1 MIEKVLIANRGEI
14 ALRVI
19 RTCRALGIKTVAVYS
34 DEDANSL
41 HVKQAGEAYHI
52 GEAAPARSYLNQ
64 ARMLDV
70 MLSSGADAV
79 HPGYGFLSE
88 NDDFAKLCEDNH
100 INFIGPSSDSMNL
113 CGDKMRCKAAML
125 RANVPTVP
133 GSPDLVKDAEEAE
146 RIANEIAYPVL
157 LKSVYGGGGRGIRLA
172 SNDQELR
179 AGYESVTGESMA
191 AVGKSAIL
199 VEKFLEK
206 TRHIEYQMARD
217 KHGNTVHLFERECS
231 IQRRNQKLIEQTPS
245 PVVDPD
251 TRERVGS
258 IVCDAA
264 EAVDYTNLGTAEF
277 LRADD
282 TGEFYFIE
290 INARLQVEHPITEFV
305 SGLDLVK
312 LQIDIANGEP
322 MPFRQKDLV
331 MNGYAIECRIN
342 AEDTFL
348 DFAPSTGPVPDVEIP
363 AGPGVRCDTYLYPG
377 CTVSPFY
384 DSLMAK
390 LVTWGQTFEESR
402 TRMLAA
408 LEDFYIGGVETS
420 IDLYRTI
427 LRSEEYKTGQL
438 STDFLKRYNM
448 IERLEAD
455 LAGEREAKSEAAL
468 AAAAV
473 FSELFRS
480 RVHGSGGSSDDGVA
494 EGGRDAGV
502 GSGSGG
508 GGGGGGSSSS
518 TDSEHL
524 WRMMLHR

>member
-19 RTCRALGIKTVAVYS
+19 RTCRALGIGTVAIYS
-34 DEDANSL
+34 DEDTNSL

-52 GEAAPARSYLNQ
+52 GRAAPAESYLNQ
-64 ARMLDV
+64 EKILDV
-70 MLSSGADAV
+70 IKKSGADAV

-88 NDDFAKLCEDNH
+88 NDDFALLCEKNSV
-100 INFIGPSSDSMNL
+100 NFIGPTADSMNL

-125 RANVPTVP
+125 KANVPTVP
-133 GSPDLVKDAEEAE
+133 GSPDLVKDVEEAVS
-146 RIANEIAYPVL
+146 IANEIGYPVL

-172 SNDQELR
+172 TNDAELR
-179 AGYESVTGESMA
+179 AGYESVTGESIA

-245 PVVDPD
+245 PVVDAE

-277 LRADD
+277 LRAD

-290 INARLQVEHPITEFV
+290 INARLQVEHPITEYV

-322 MPFRQKDLV
+322 LPFKQKDLV

-348 DFAPSTGPVPDVEIP
+348 DFAPSTGPVPGVELP

-390 LVTWGQTFEESR
+390 LVTWGQTFDESR
-402 TRMLAA
+402 RRMLVA
-408 LEDFYIGGVETS
+408 LDDFYIRGVETS
-420 IDLYRTI
+420 IPLYKTI
-427 LRSEEYKTGQL
+427 LRSDEYKEGQL

-448 IERLEAD
+448 IERLENDIAEDKKSRAD
-455 LAGEREAKSEAAL
+455 AAM
-468 AAAAV
+468 AAAV
-473 FSELFRS
+473 MHSEFLKS
-480 RVHGSGGSSDDGVA
+480 RAGGDDN
-494 EGGRDAGV
+494 
-502 GSGSGG
+502 GSGSAVDADAGHRH
-508 GGGGGGSSSS
+508 
-518 TDSEHL
+518 EQ
-524 WRMMLHR
+524 WRMQQ